1 VLAFTLLLLLACA
14 ALIATRRFRTAA
26 LLSVLPLMALSS
38 ATGPITQ
45 WMLDRAQASAAF
57 TTPAD
62 RPKTTIVL
70 LGGGIEHH
78 AEGSSPGLV
87 GYSRLLVTAQR
98 YLLCQQ
104 KHETCRL
111 IVSGGA
117 PRNRNTSE
125 ANVYARELVRLGVP
139 MDRIEQEDASANTW
153 ENARNSSA
161 MLHHDP
167 SRVVIVTSG
176 LHLRRSLLYFQ
187 HFGVIAEGLPS
198 DRLRATPGWLPS
210 AFNLLLAEVMLHERI
225 GVLRYHAY
233 NRLGWNEPPMPPIP
247 FNPQTATHASPH

>member
-1 VLAFTLLLLLACA
+1 VLVFILLLLLACA

-26 LLSVLPLMALSS
+26 LLSVLPFMALSS
-38 ATGPITQ
+38 ASGPITQ
-45 WMLDRAQASAAF
+45 WMLDRAQASPAF

-78 AEGSSPGLV
+78 PEGSSPGLA

-98 YLLCQQ
+98 YLLCQR
-104 KHETCRL
+104 KYEICRV

-117 PRNRNTSE
+117 SRNRKTSE
-125 ANVYARELVRLGVP
+125 AYVYARELARLGVP
-139 MDRIEQEDASANTW
+139 RDRIEQEDASANTW

-161 MLHHDP
+161 MLRHDP

-176 LHLRRSLLYFQ
+176 LREACFISR
-187 HFGVIAEGLPS
+187 I
-198 DRLRATPGWLPS
+198 S
-210 AFNLLLAEVMLHERI
+210 A
-225 GVLRYHAY
+225 
-233 NRLGWNEPPMPPIP
+233 
-247 FNPQTATHASPH
+247 